1 MVQFETAEKINPHF
15 PFHLFTFPLD
25 DHKQR
30 NTWTRDNSDC
40 YGTGTQGIYCGRP
53 EEGEDRLAP
62 GSVEECIEAGTAMK
76 LRGFLE
82 IKFQG

>member
-1 MVQFETAEKINPHF
+1 MVQFETAEKINPLF
-15 PFHLFTFPLD
+15 PSGLITCPLD

-30 NTWTRDNSDC
+30 NTWTRDDSNRD
-40 YGTGTQGIYCGRP
+40 GTQGIYCGWP

-62 GSVEECIEAGTAMK
+62 GGVEECIEAGTAMK
-76 LRGFLE
+76 LRGFFE

>member
-15 PFHLFTFPLD
+15 PSGLFTFPLD

-30 NTWTRDNSDC
+30 NTWTRDDSDH
-40 YGTGTQGIYCGRP
+40 IYCGRP

-62 GSVEECIEAGTAMK
+62 GGVEECIEAGTAMK
-76 LRGFLE
+76 LTGFLE